1 MKRELT
7 KREKV
12 IVIVVGLV
20 AVVFLVNQFMI
31 EPQTKKLRK
40 AQQEL
45 DDLNKQYASITVK
58 LAELT
63 TLSSQVAE
71 KEQQLAE
78 LEQVL
83 TRKAELAEIIHQVS
97 TEAQIHG
104 LQLQNLRPEQTRTMS
119 ARSGRSSEF
128 RHSVI
133 NLGIRGHYQQ
143 LGNFVN
149 ALEEQPFYLK
159 IAEMRVQRGQAGEK
173 LLDIQLKLEVVLRS

>member
-1 MKRELT
+1 MKKLT

-20 AVVFLVNQFMI
+20 AVVFLVNQFII

-40 AQQEL
+40 VQKEL

-63 TLSSQVAE
+63 TLSSEVAK
-71 KEQQLAE
+71 KERKLAE

-83 TRKAELAEIIHQVS
+83 TQKVELAEIIHQVS

-104 LQLQNLRPEQTRTMS
+104 LQLQNLRPGQTRPMIT
-119 ARSGRSSEF
+119 RSGRSGEF
-128 RHSVI
+128 RRADI
-133 NLGIRGHYQQ
+133 NIGIRGLYQQ
-143 LGNFVN
+143 LGNFVS
-149 ALEEQPFYLK
+149 ALEKQPFYLK
-159 IAEMRVQRGQAGEK
+159 IAELRVQRGRPEEK
-173 LLDIQLKLEVVLRS
+173 LLDIQLKLEVILRS